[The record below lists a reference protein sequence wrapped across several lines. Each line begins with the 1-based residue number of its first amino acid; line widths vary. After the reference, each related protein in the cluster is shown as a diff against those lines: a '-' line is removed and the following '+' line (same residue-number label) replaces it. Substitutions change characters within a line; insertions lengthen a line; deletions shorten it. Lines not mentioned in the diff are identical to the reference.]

1 MKPEEE
7 WGNKHTWK
15 NWVAKWGNRET
26 LGKKNLRSRR
36 LTEKANLQGEKMKR
50 AKVQTQR
57 GT

>member
-26 LGKKNLRSRR
+26 LGKKKSEEQKVDREGKPARGKN
-36 LTEKANLQGEKMKR
+36 EKG
-50 AKVQTQR
+50 
-57 GT
+57 